1 MTTTPILENNIH
13 QTMDWIYAV
22 EEACHWDDDNQRKA
36 FIALRAVLHQLRDLL
51 ALEAAAALSSQLP
64 LLIRGVFF
72 ENWKPESHSSKS
84 LEKDAFL
91 KMVGKALYPYR
102 DMDVEKTINGVF
114 KVLSRKLP
122 PGVFDNIIQA
132 IPKDIQDIYK

>member
-1 MTTTPILENNIH
+1 MATTTILENNIH

-64 LLIRGVFF
+64 LLIRGIFF
-72 ENWKPESHSSKS
+72 ENWKPDSNSSKIF
-84 LEKDAFL
+84 EKDEFL
-91 KMVGKALYPYR
+91 SLVSKALYPYR
-102 DMDVEKTINGVF
+102 DMDVEKTIKGVF
-114 KVLSRKLP
+114 NVLSRKLP
-122 PGVFDNIIQA
+122 PGVFDNIIKA
-132 IPKDIQDIYK
+132 IPKEIQALNK